1 MKIARSLVL
10 HLAGCTHPS
19 WKGKAKAISQLLFSS
34 HLNLADVCGAEE
46 DEEQRIAA
54 QLAAQRR
61 PTERAQQDA
70 KNKEQR
76 EKEKKERQGGSAR
89 T

>member
-1 MKIARSLVL
+1 M
-10 HLAGCTHPS
+10 GCTQPS
-19 WKGKAKAISQLLFSS
+19 WEGKAKATSKLPFNS
-34 HLNLADVCGAEE
+34 HLNLADVCNAEE
-46 DEEQRIAA
+46 DEKQRIAA

-61 PTERAQQDA
+61 PEERAQQDA

-76 EKEKKERQGGSAR
+76 EKEKKERQGGSGR